1 MSQRVVTIVLLIILR
16 ISWTP
21 AGAES
26 VWTSHGPAGGFVSA
40 LAIDPQNPS
49 NLYAGTFAGLFKS
62 MDRGMTWLKSGLTAT
77 DVRMLAV
84 DVQNPG
90 VIYAGACVKG
100 LMGCVQEVF
109 KTMDGGTTWTTASSG
124 LPGLRAR
131 LSSLAIDPQN
141 STTLYVGT
149 SVGLFKSIDGGTS
162 WMESG
167 LAMANSGYTSLEFLA
182 ISPQNPSIVYAAQPF
197 HDGHSYSRLFSSM
210 DGGRTWNASASSF
223 SKGVATAISALA
235 VDPQDPFTVYV
246 AAAGADLYDLFKST
260 DGGTTW
266 TTSDYSSSGPRANYI
281 DALTVDPERPSVV
294 YAGTNYGVYKSTDA
308 GKTWN
313 LLSGG
318 SPNCCEVYDIA
329 IDPADPS
336 RIYAGFGDRVFEM
349 HFDSPVLTLDSTK
362 YCVGAT
368 WSLRVIDGDLQS
380 AIRLVGA
387 SNGASWDISNWRET
401 DANGT
406 LTEGGRFADG
416 TQGSHSL
423 SVEIAGRGSD
433 PISFVVSNCNP

>member
-1 MSQRVVTIVLLIILR
+1 
-16 ISWTP
+16 
-21 AGAES
+21 
-26 VWTSHGPAGGFVSA
+26 
-40 LAIDPQNPS
+40 
-49 NLYAGTFAGLFKS
+49 
-62 MDRGMTWLKSGLTAT
+62 
-77 DVRMLAV
+77 
-84 DVQNPG
+84 
-90 VIYAGACVKG
+90 
-100 LMGCVQEVF
+100 
-109 KTMDGGTTWTTASSG
+109 MDGGTTWNTASSG
-124 LPGLRAR
+124 LPGLPAR

-141 STTLYVGT
+141 PTTLYAGT
-149 SVGLFKSIDGGTS
+149 SVGLFKSVDGGTS

-182 ISPQNPSIVYAAQPF
+182 VSPKNPSVVYAAQPS
-197 HDGHSYSRLFSSM
+197 HNLDSDSRLFRSM
-210 DGGRTWNASASSF
+210 DGGRTWNALSASFMGRNFWGS
-223 SKGVATAISALA
+223 AISALA

-246 AAAGADLYDLFKST
+246 AGAGADMYGLFKST

-266 TTSDYSSSGPRANYI
+266 ATSDVLSSGPRANYV
-281 DALTVDPERPSVV
+281 DALTVDPQRPNVV
-294 YAGTNYGVYKSTDA
+294 YAGTNYGVYKSADA
-308 GKTWN
+308 GVTWN
-313 LLSGG
+313 LLSAG
-318 SPNCCEVYDIA
+318 SPNCCEVYALA
-329 IDPADPS
+329 INPADPS
-336 RIYAGFGDRVFEM
+336 RVYAGFGDRVFEM